1 MNPAQPA
8 QNWIVLALL
17 LSRFF
22 CVTNEIIIY
31 HLPSQ
36 LHSSNLR
43 QFRFVIHSII
53 DRTQLAQNWTVLALL
68 INERPFA

>member
-17 LSRFF
+17 LK
-22 CVTNEIIIY
+22 IIIY

-68 INERPFA
+68 INERLFA

>member
-17 LSRFF
+17 LSRFL

-53 DRTQLAQNWTVLALL
+53 DRTQRAQNWTVLALL